1 MDAQLAEEKLV
12 ALQHRSCAKSSPAN
26 SLFVYAMGVKMAK
39 WMLAARKAD
48 FDAIAQKFHIS
59 PVLARILRNR
69 DLVTEQEI
77 DRFLNGTLADLHD
90 PSLLKGMQEAGQCLF
105 QKIGQRVKIRIIGDY
120 DVDGV
125 CSAYILLRGL
135 RLLGADVDTVIPH
148 RMKDGYGLT
157 DHLIEQAKEDGIDT
171 ILTCD
176 NGIAAADQICL
187 ANTCGMTV
195 VVTDHHEVP
204 YEEQEGERI
213 YRLPPAA
220 VVIDPKQEDCPYPYK
235 QICGAV
241 VAYKLIRYLFR
252 EAQKIHWA
260 GQAGE
265 PVDEQAAQALLQELL
280 SFTALATV
288 CDVMELRDENRIL
301 VREGLKEMAKT
312 TNYGLKALLQVN
324 DLYGKPLTPYHA
336 GFVIGP
342 CLNATGRLDTA
353 KRALE
358 LFDASSIEEAAL
370 IASDL
375 KSMNESRKQM
385 TEDGVKLATQQV
397 EQELSGDDIL
407 VVYLPDCH
415 ESLAGIIAGRIREK
429 YHRPVFVLTSAE
441 EGVKGSGR
449 SIEAY
454 SMYEE
459 MNKVKELFARFGGH
473 RQAAGLTLAA
483 EDGFSDAQLAD
494 RFRKALNANSTLK
507 SEDFEE
513 VVHIDVPLPLK
524 LADRNFLAEL
534 EKLEPF
540 GTGNP
545 KPLFAR
551 KQISILSMAK
561 LGKTGKFRRIRIADE
576 QGNPYQ
582 AVYFGDG
589 EEMDRY
595 LMQKYGEERLIQGF
609 RGGLMQGQM
618 EISIVYSPQIN
629 SYNGRESIQ
638 ILIQYYQ

>member
-1 MDAQLAEEKLV
+1 
-12 ALQHRSCAKSSPAN
+12 
-26 SLFVYAMGVKMAK
+26 MGVKMAK

-148 RMKDGYGLT
+148 RMKDGYGLN

-176 NGIAAADQICL
+176 NGIAAADQIRL

-204 YEEQEGERI
+204 YEEERI

-252 EAQKIHWA
+252 EAQKIHWT
-260 GQAGE
+260 GRDGE

-429 YHRPVFVLTSAE
+429 YHKPVFVLTSAE

-473 RQAAGLTLAA
+473 RQAAGLTLET

-595 LMQKYGEERLIQGF
+595 LMQKYGEERLMQGY

>member
-1 MDAQLAEEKLV
+1 
-12 ALQHRSCAKSSPAN
+12 
-26 SLFVYAMGVKMAK
+26 MAK

-90 PSLLKGMQEAGQCLF
+90 PSLLKGMREAGQCLF

-120 DVDGV
+120 DADGV

-148 RMKDGYGLT
+148 RMKDGYGLN

-252 EAQKIHWA
+252 EAQKIHWT
-260 GQAGE
+260 GRDGE

-429 YHRPVFVLTSAE
+429 YHKPVFVLTSAE

>member
-1 MDAQLAEEKLV
+1 MLCNTARARRVRRRTLYL
-12 ALQHRSCAKSSPAN
+12 
-26 SLFVYAMGVKMAK
+26 YMGVEMAK

-105 QKIGQRVKIRIIGDY
+105 QKIGQKVKIRIIGDY

-148 RMKDGYGLT
+148 RMKDGYGLN

-176 NGIAAADQICL
+176 NGIAAADQIRL

-252 EAQKIHWA
+252 EVQKIHWT

-358 LFDASSIEEAAL
+358 LFDAPSIEEAAL

-429 YHRPVFVLTSAE
+429 YHKPVFVLTSAE

-513 VVHIDVPLPLK
+513 VVHIDVPLPLQ

-551 KQISILSMAK
+551 KQISILSVAK

-595 LMQKYGEERLIQGF
+595 LMQKYGEERLMHSF

-638 ILIQYYQ
+638 ILIRYYQ

>member
-1 MDAQLAEEKLV
+1 
-12 ALQHRSCAKSSPAN
+12 
-26 SLFVYAMGVKMAK
+26 MAK

-125 CSAYILLRGL
+125 CSVYILLRGL

-148 RMKDGYGLT
+148 RMKDGYGLN

-176 NGIAAADQICL
+176 NGIAAADQIRL

-252 EAQKIHWA
+252 EAQKIHWT
-260 GQAGE
+260 GRDGE
-265 PVDEQAAQALLQELL
+265 PVDERAVQALLQELL

-429 YHRPVFVLTSAE
+429 YHKPVFVLTSAE

-494 RFRKALNANSTLK
+494 RFRKALNANSALK

-595 LMQKYGEERLIQGF
+595 LMQKYGEERLMQGY

>member
-1 MDAQLAEEKLV
+1 
-12 ALQHRSCAKSSPAN
+12 
-26 SLFVYAMGVKMAK
+26 MAK
-39 WMLAARKAD
+39 WMLAAKKAD

-69 DLVTEQEI
+69 DLVTEEEI

-105 QKIGQRVKIRIIGDY
+105 QKIGQKVKIRIIGDY

-125 CSAYILLRGL
+125 CSSYILLRGL

-148 RMKDGYGLT
+148 RMKDGYGLN
-157 DHLIEQAKEDGIDT
+157 DHLIEQAKEDGINT

-176 NGIAAADQICL
+176 NGIAAADQIRL
-187 ANTCGMTV
+187 ANTYGMDV
-195 VVTDHHEVP
+195 IVTDHHEVP
-204 YEEQEGERI
+204 YEEQNGERI
-213 YRLPPAA
+213 YRLPEA
-220 VVIDPKQEDCPYPYK
+220 VAVIDPKQEDCPYPYK

-241 VAYKLIRYLFR
+241 VAYKLIQYLLR
-252 EAQKIHWA
+252 EAQNSGWI
-260 GQAGE
+260 GQDGE
-265 PVDEQAAQALLQELL
+265 PVSKEASQELLQELL

-301 VREGLKEMAKT
+301 VREGLKEMTKT

-324 DLYGKPLTPYHA
+324 DLYGKPLSPYHA

-358 LFDASSIEEAAL
+358 LFDAPTLQEAAM
-370 IASDL
+370 IAADL

-429 YHRPVFVLTSAE
+429 YHKPAFVLTSAE

-483 EDGFSDAQLAD
+483 EDGFSDEQLAD
-494 RFRKALNANSTLK
+494 RFRRALNANSTLT

-513 VVHIDVPLPLK
+513 VVHIDVPLPLQ
-524 LADRNFLAEL
+524 LADRKFLTEL

-561 LGKTGKFRRIRIADE
+561 LGKTGKYRRIRIADE
-576 QGNPYQ
+576 QGNLYQ

-595 LMQKYGEERLIQGF
+595 LIQKYGEERLMQGY

>member
-1 MDAQLAEEKLV
+1 MAA
-12 ALQHRSCAKSSPAN
+12 
-26 SLFVYAMGVKMAK
+26 SLFRSMGVKMAK

-148 RMKDGYGLT
+148 RMKDGYGLN

-220 VVIDPKQEDCPYPYK
+220 VVIDPKQEDCPYLYK

-252 EAQKIHWA
+252 EAQKIHWT
-260 GQAGE
+260 GRDGE

-429 YHRPVFVLTSAE
+429 YHKPVFVLTSAE

-534 EKLEPF
+534 ERLEPF

-595 LMQKYGEERLIQGF
+595 LMQKYGEERLMQGY

>member
-1 MDAQLAEEKLV
+1 
-12 ALQHRSCAKSSPAN
+12 
-26 SLFVYAMGVKMAK
+26 MGVEMAK

-148 RMKDGYGLT
+148 RMKDGYGLN

-252 EAQKIHWA
+252 EAQKIHWT
-260 GQAGE
+260 GRDGE
-265 PVDEQAAQALLQELL
+265 PVDEQAAQVLLQELL

-429 YHRPVFVLTSAE
+429 YHKPVFVLTSAE

-483 EDGFSDAQLAD
+483 EDGFNDAQLAD

-507 SEDFEE
+507 REDFEE

>member
-1 MDAQLAEEKLV
+1 
-12 ALQHRSCAKSSPAN
+12 
-26 SLFVYAMGVKMAK
+26 MAK

-77 DRFLNGTLADLHD
+77 DRFLNGTFADLHD

-148 RMKDGYGLT
+148 RMKDGYGLN

-252 EAQKIHWA
+252 EAQKIHWT
-260 GQAGE
+260 GRGGE

-429 YHRPVFVLTSAE
+429 YHKPVFVLTSAE

-595 LMQKYGEERLIQGF
+595 LMQKYGEERLMQGY

>member
-1 MDAQLAEEKLV
+1 
-12 ALQHRSCAKSSPAN
+12 
-26 SLFVYAMGVKMAK
+26 MAK
-39 WMLAARKAD
+39 WMLAAKKAD

-69 DLVTEQEI
+69 DLVTEEEI

-90 PSLLKGMQEAGQCLF
+90 PSLLKGIQEASQCLF
-105 QKIGQRVKIRIIGDY
+105 QKIGQKVKIRIIGDY

-125 CSAYILLRGL
+125 CSSYILLRGL

-148 RMKDGYGLT
+148 RMKDGYGLN

-176 NGIAAADQICL
+176 NGIAAADQIRL
-187 ANTCGMTV
+187 ANTCGMDV
-195 VVTDHHEVP
+195 IVTDHHEVP
-204 YEEQEGERI
+204 YEEQNGERI
-213 YRLPPAA
+213 YRLPEA
-220 VVIDPKQEDCPYPYK
+220 VAVIDPKQEDCPYPYK

-241 VAYKLIRYLFR
+241 VAYKLIQYLLR
-252 EAQKIHWA
+252 EAQNSGWI
-260 GQAGE
+260 GQDGE
-265 PVDEQAAQALLQELL
+265 PVSKEASQELLQELL

-301 VREGLKEMAKT
+301 VREGLKEMSKT

-324 DLYGKPLTPYHA
+324 DLYGKPLSPYHA

-358 LFDASSIEEAAL
+358 LFDAPTLQEAAM
-370 IASDL
+370 IAADL

-429 YHRPVFVLTSAE
+429 YHKPAFVLTSAE

-483 EDGFSDAQLAD
+483 EDGFSDEQLAD
-494 RFRKALNANSTLK
+494 RFRRALNANSTLT

-513 VVHIDVPLPLK
+513 VVHIDVPLPLQ
-524 LADRNFLAEL
+524 LADRKFLTEL

-561 LGKTGKFRRIRIADE
+561 LGKTGKYRRIRIADE
-576 QGNPYQ
+576 QGNLYQ

-595 LMQKYGEERLIQGF
+595 LIQKYGEERLMQGY

-618 EISIVYSPQIN
+618 EIGMVYSPQVN

>member
-1 MDAQLAEEKLV
+1 
-12 ALQHRSCAKSSPAN
+12 
-26 SLFVYAMGVKMAK
+26 MGVEMAK
-39 WMLAARKAD
+39 WMLAAKKAD

-69 DLVTEQEI
+69 DLVTEEEI

-90 PSLLKGMQEAGQCLF
+90 PSLLKGIQEASQCLF
-105 QKIGQRVKIRIIGDY
+105 QKIGQKVKIRIIGDY

-125 CSAYILLRGL
+125 CSSYILLRGL

-148 RMKDGYGLT
+148 RMKDGYGLN

-176 NGIAAADQICL
+176 NGIAAADQIRL
-187 ANTCGMTV
+187 ANTCGMDV
-195 VVTDHHEVP
+195 IVTDHHEVP
-204 YEEQEGERI
+204 YEEQNGERI
-213 YRLPPAA
+213 YRLPEA
-220 VVIDPKQEDCPYPYK
+220 VAVIDPKQEDCPYPYK

-241 VAYKLIRYLFR
+241 VAYKLIQYLLR
-252 EAQKIHWA
+252 EAQNSGWI
-260 GQAGE
+260 GQDGE
-265 PVDEQAAQALLQELL
+265 PVSKEASQEL
-280 SFTALATV
+280 
-288 CDVMELRDENRIL
+288 
-301 VREGLKEMAKT
+301 
-312 TNYGLKALLQVN
+312 
-324 DLYGKPLTPYHA
+324 
-336 GFVIGP
+336 
-342 CLNATGRLDTA
+342 
-353 KRALE
+353 
-358 LFDASSIEEAAL
+358 
-370 IASDL
+370 
-375 KSMNESRKQM
+375 
-385 TEDGVKLATQQV
+385 

-429 YHRPVFVLTSAE
+429 YHKPAFVLTSAE

-483 EDGFSDAQLAD
+483 EDGFSDEQLAD
-494 RFRKALNANSTLK
+494 RFRRALNANSTLT

-513 VVHIDVPLPLK
+513 VVHIDVPLPLQ
-524 LADRNFLAEL
+524 LADRKFLTEL

-561 LGKTGKFRRIRIADE
+561 LGKTGKYRRIRIADE
-576 QGNPYQ
+576 QGNLYQ

-595 LMQKYGEERLIQGF
+595 LIQKYGEERLMQGY

-618 EISIVYSPQIN
+618 EISMVYYPQIN

-638 ILIQYYQ
+638 IMIQYYQ

>member
-1 MDAQLAEEKLV
+1 
-12 ALQHRSCAKSSPAN
+12 
-26 SLFVYAMGVKMAK
+26 MGVEMAK

-148 RMKDGYGLT
+148 RMKDGYGLN

-176 NGIAAADQICL
+176 NGIAAADQIRL

-252 EAQKIHWA
+252 EAQKIHWT
-260 GQAGE
+260 GQDGE

-353 KRALE
+353 KRAQE

-429 YHRPVFVLTSAE
+429 YHKPVFVLTSAE

-595 LMQKYGEERLIQGF
+595 LMQKYGEERLMQGY

>member
-1 MDAQLAEEKLV
+1 MAA
-12 ALQHRSCAKSSPAN
+12 
-26 SLFVYAMGVKMAK
+26 SLFRSMGVKMAK

-148 RMKDGYGLT
+148 RMKDGYGLN

-176 NGIAAADQICL
+176 NGIAAADQIRL

-252 EAQKIHWA
+252 GAQKIHWT
-260 GQAGE
+260 GRDGE
-265 PVDEQAAQALLQELL
+265 PVDEQAVQALLQELL

-429 YHRPVFVLTSAE
+429 YHKPVFVLTSAE

-507 SEDFEE
+507 REDFEE

-595 LMQKYGEERLIQGF
+595 LMQKYGEERLMQGY

>member
-1 MDAQLAEEKLV
+1 
-12 ALQHRSCAKSSPAN
+12 
-26 SLFVYAMGVKMAK
+26 MGVKMAK

-148 RMKDGYGLT
+148 RMKDGYGLN

-176 NGIAAADQICL
+176 NGIAAADQIRL
-187 ANTCGMTV
+187 ANTCGMTAI
-195 VVTDHHEVP
+195 VTDQHEVP

-252 EAQKIHWA
+252 EAQKIHWT
-260 GQAGE
+260 GRDGE

-429 YHRPVFVLTSAE
+429 YHKPVFVLTSAE

-551 KQISILSMAK
+551 KQISILFMAK

>member
-1 MDAQLAEEKLV
+1 
-12 ALQHRSCAKSSPAN
+12 
-26 SLFVYAMGVKMAK
+26 MGVEMAK
-39 WMLAARKAD
+39 WMLAARRAD

-148 RMKDGYGLT
+148 RMKDGYGLN

-252 EAQKIHWA
+252 EAQKIHWT
-260 GQAGE
+260 GRDGE
-265 PVDEQAAQALLQELL
+265 PVDEQAVQALLQELL

-301 VREGLKEMAKT
+301 VRKGLKEMAKT

-429 YHRPVFVLTSAE
+429 YHKPVFVLTSAE

-595 LMQKYGEERLIQGF
+595 LMQKYGEERLMQGY

>member
-1 MDAQLAEEKLV
+1 
-12 ALQHRSCAKSSPAN
+12 
-26 SLFVYAMGVKMAK
+26 MAK
-39 WMLAARKAD
+39 WMLAAKKAD

-69 DLVTEQEI
+69 DLMTDEEIEQ
-77 DRFLNGTLADLHD
+77 FLNGTLADLHD

-105 QKIGQRVKIRIIGDY
+105 QKIGQKVKIRIIGDY

-125 CSAYILLRGL
+125 CSSYILLRGL

-148 RMKDGYGLT
+148 RMKDGYGLN
-157 DHLIEQAKEDGIDT
+157 DHLIEQAREDGINT

-176 NGIAAADQICL
+176 NGIAAADQIRL
-187 ANTCGMTV
+187 ANTYGMTV
-195 VVTDHHEVP
+195 IVTDHHEVP
-204 YEEQEGERI
+204 YEEQDGERI
-213 YRLPPAA
+213 YRLPEA
-220 VVIDPKQEDCPYPYK
+220 VAVIDPKQEACPYPYK

-241 VAYKLIRYLFR
+241 VAYKLIQYLLG
-252 EAQKIHWA
+252 ETESSGWI
-260 GQAGE
+260 GQDGE
-265 PVDEQAAQALLQELL
+265 PVSKDTSQALLQELL

-324 DLYGKPLTPYHA
+324 DLYGKPLSPYHA

-358 LFDASSIEEAAL
+358 LFDAPSLEEAAL
-370 IASDL
+370 IAADL
-375 KSMNESRKQM
+375 KGMNESRKQM
-385 TEDGVKLATQQV
+385 TEDGVKLAAQQV

-429 YHRPVFVLTSAE
+429 YHKPVFVLTSAE

-459 MNKVKELFARFGGH
+459 MNKVKELFAKFGGH
-473 RQAAGLTLAA
+473 KLAAGLTLAA
-483 EDGFSDAQLAD
+483 EDGFSDEQLAD
-494 RFRKALNANSTLK
+494 RLRKALNANSTLT

-513 VVHIDVPLPLK
+513 VVHIDVPLPLQ
-524 LADRNFLAEL
+524 LADRNFLTEL
-534 EKLEPF
+534 GKLEPF
-540 GTGNP
+540 GVGNP

-561 LGKTGKFRRIRIADE
+561 LGKTGKYRRIRIADE
-576 QGNPYQ
+576 QGNLYQ

-595 LMQKYGEERLIQGF
+595 LMQKYGEERLMQSY
-609 RGGLMQGQM
+609 RGGLLQGQM
-618 EISIVYSPQIN
+618 EIGMVYSPQVN

>member
-1 MDAQLAEEKLV
+1 MAA
-12 ALQHRSCAKSSPAN
+12 
-26 SLFVYAMGVKMAK
+26 SLFRSMGVEMAK

-148 RMKDGYGLT
+148 RMKDGYGLN

-252 EAQKIHWA
+252 EAQKIHWT
-260 GQAGE
+260 GWDGE
-265 PVDEQAAQALLQELL
+265 PVDEPAAQALQQELL

-524 LADRNFLAEL
+524 LADRNYLAEL

>member
-1 MDAQLAEEKLV
+1 MAA
-12 ALQHRSCAKSSPAN
+12 
-26 SLFVYAMGVKMAK
+26 SLFRSMGVEMAK

-148 RMKDGYGLT
+148 RMKDGYGLN

-252 EAQKIHWA
+252 EAQKIHWT
-260 GQAGE
+260 GWDGE
-265 PVDEQAAQALLQELL
+265 PVDEPAAQALQQELL

-595 LMQKYGEERLIQGF
+595 LMQKYGEERLIQGY

>member
-1 MDAQLAEEKLV
+1 ME
-12 ALQHRSCAKSSPAN
+12 
-26 SLFVYAMGVKMAK
+26 K
-39 WMLAARKAD
+39 WMLAAKKAD
-48 FDAIAQKFHIS
+48 FDTIAQKFHIS

-69 DLVTEQEI
+69 ELITEEEI

-90 PSLLKGMQEAGQCLF
+90 PSLLKGMREAGSCLF
-105 QKIGQRVKIRIIGDY
+105 QNIGQKAKIRIIGDY

-125 CSAYILLRGL
+125 CSSYILLRGL

-148 RMKDGYGLT
+148 RMKDGYGLN

-176 NGIAAADQICL
+176 NGIAAADQIRL
-187 ANTCGMTV
+187 ANSYGMTV
-195 VVTDHHEVP
+195 IVTDHHEVP
-204 YEEQEGERI
+204 YEEQGGKRI
-213 YRLPPAA
+213 YRLPEAIA
-220 VVIDPKQEDCPYPYK
+220 VIDPKQEDCPYPYK

-241 VAYKLIRYLFR
+241 VAYKLIQYLLR
-252 EAQKIHWA
+252 EAQASGWI
-260 GQAGE
+260 GQDGE
-265 PVDEQAAQALLQELL
+265 PVSRGASQDLLQELL

-312 TNYGLKALLQVN
+312 TNYGLKALLQIN
-324 DLYGKPLTPYHA
+324 DLYGKLLSPYHA

-342 CLNATGRLDTA
+342 CLNAMGRLDTA
-353 KRALE
+353 KRTLE
-358 LFDASSIEEAAL
+358 LFDAPTLQEAAM
-370 IASDL
+370 IAADL

-385 TEDGVKLATQQV
+385 TEDGVKLAAQQV

-429 YHRPVFVLTSAE
+429 YHKPVFVLTSAE

-483 EDGFSDAQLAD
+483 EDGFSNEQLAD
-494 RFRKALNANSTLK
+494 RFRRALNANSTLT

-513 VVHIDVPLPLK
+513 VVHIDVPLPLQ
-524 LADRNFLAEL
+524 LADRKFLTEL

-561 LGKTGKFRRIRIADE
+561 LGKTGKYRRIRIADE
-576 QGNPYQ
+576 QGRNYQ

-589 EEMDRY
+589 DEMDRY
-595 LMQKYGEERLIQGF
+595 LMQKYGEERFMQSC

-618 EISIVYSPQIN
+618 EISMVYSPQIN

-638 ILIQYYQ
+638 ILIQYYR

>member
-1 MDAQLAEEKLV
+1 MAA
-12 ALQHRSCAKSSPAN
+12 
-26 SLFVYAMGVKMAK
+26 SLFRSMGVKMAK

-90 PSLLKGMQEAGQCLF
+90 PSLLKGMREAGQCLF

-148 RMKDGYGLT
+148 RMKDGYGLN

-176 NGIAAADQICL
+176 NGIAAADQIRL

-204 YEEQEGERI
+204 YEEQEGKRI

-252 EAQKIHWA
+252 EAQKIHWT
-260 GQAGE
+260 GRGGE
-265 PVDEQAAQALLQELL
+265 PVDEQAVQALLQELL

-429 YHRPVFVLTSAE
+429 YHKPVFVLTSAE

-494 RFRKALNANSTLK
+494 RFRKALNANSALK

-595 LMQKYGEERLIQGF
+595 LMQKYGEERLMQGY

>member
-1 MDAQLAEEKLV
+1 
-12 ALQHRSCAKSSPAN
+12 
-26 SLFVYAMGVKMAK
+26 MGVKMAK
-39 WMLAARKAD
+39 WMLAAKKAD

-148 RMKDGYGLT
+148 RMKDGYGLN

-171 ILTCD
+171 IVTCD
-176 NGIAAADQICL
+176 NGIAAADQIRL

-195 VVTDHHEVP
+195 IVTDHHEVP
-204 YEEQEGERI
+204 YEEQNGERI
-213 YRLPPAA
+213 YRLPEA
-220 VVIDPKQEDCPYPYK
+220 VAVIDPKQEDCPYPYK

-241 VAYKLIRYLFR
+241 VAYKLIQYLLR
-252 EAQKIHWA
+252 EAQNSGWI
-260 GQAGE
+260 GQDGE
-265 PVDEQAAQALLQELL
+265 PVSKEASQELLQELL

-301 VREGLKEMAKT
+301 VREGLKEMTKT

-358 LFDASSIEEAAL
+358 LFDTPTLQKAAM
-370 IASDL
+370 IAADL

-429 YHRPVFVLTSAE
+429 YHKPAFVLTSAE

-483 EDGFSDAQLAD
+483 EDGFSDEQLAD
-494 RFRKALNANSTLK
+494 RFRRALNANSTLT

-513 VVHIDVPLPLK
+513 VVHIDVPLPLQ
-524 LADRNFLAEL
+524 LADRKFLTEL

-561 LGKTGKFRRIRIADE
+561 LGKTGKYRRIRIADE
-576 QGNPYQ
+576 QGNLYQ

-595 LMQKYGEERLIQGF
+595 LIQKYGEERLMQGY

-618 EISIVYSPQIN
+618 EIGMVYSPQVN

>member
-1 MDAQLAEEKLV
+1 
-12 ALQHRSCAKSSPAN
+12 
-26 SLFVYAMGVKMAK
+26 MGVKMAK

-148 RMKDGYGLT
+148 RMKDGYGLN

-252 EAQKIHWA
+252 EAQKIHWT
-260 GQAGE
+260 GRGGE

-429 YHRPVFVLTSAE
+429 YHKPVFVLTSAE

-595 LMQKYGEERLIQGF
+595 LMQKYGEERLMQGY

>member
-1 MDAQLAEEKLV
+1 
-12 ALQHRSCAKSSPAN
+12 
-26 SLFVYAMGVKMAK
+26 MGVKMAK

-135 RLLGADVDTVIPH
+135 RLLGAAVDTVIPH
-148 RMKDGYGLT
+148 RMKDGYGLN

-195 VVTDHHEVP
+195 IVTDHHEVP

-252 EAQKIHWA
+252 EAQKIHWT

-324 DLYGKPLTPYHA
+324 DLFGKPLTPYHA

-358 LFDASSIEEAAL
+358 LFDAPSIEEAAL

-429 YHRPVFVLTSAE
+429 YHKPVFVLTSAE

-513 VVHIDVPLPLK
+513 VVHIDVPLPLQ
-524 LADRNFLAEL
+524 LADRKFLVEL

-561 LGKTGKFRRIRIADE
+561 LGKTGKYRRIRIADE

-595 LMQKYGEERLIQGF
+595 LMQKYGEERLMHSF

>member
-1 MDAQLAEEKLV
+1 
-12 ALQHRSCAKSSPAN
+12 
-26 SLFVYAMGVKMAK
+26 MAK

-148 RMKDGYGLT
+148 RMKDGYGLN

-176 NGIAAADQICL
+176 NGIAAADQIRL

-195 VVTDHHEVP
+195 IVTDHHEVP

-252 EAQKIHWA
+252 EAQKIHWT
-260 GQAGE
+260 GQDGE

-301 VREGLKEMAKT
+301 VREGLKKMAKT

-358 LFDASSIEEAAL
+358 LFDAPSIEEAAL

-429 YHRPVFVLTSAE
+429 YHKPVFVLTSAE

>member
-1 MDAQLAEEKLV
+1 
-12 ALQHRSCAKSSPAN
+12 
-26 SLFVYAMGVKMAK
+26 MAK

-148 RMKDGYGLT
+148 RMKDGYGLN

-176 NGIAAADQICL
+176 NGIAAADQIRL

-220 VVIDPKQEDCPYPYK
+220 AVIDPKQEDCPYPYK

-252 EAQKIHWA
+252 EAQKIHWT
-260 GQAGE
+260 GRDGE
-265 PVDEQAAQALLQELL
+265 PVDEQAAQVLLQELL

-429 YHRPVFVLTSAE
+429 YHKPVFVLTSAE

-483 EDGFSDAQLAD
+483 EDGFSEAQLAD
-494 RFRKALNANSTLK
+494 RFRKTLNANSTLK

>member
-1 MDAQLAEEKLV
+1 
-12 ALQHRSCAKSSPAN
+12 
-26 SLFVYAMGVKMAK
+26 MAK

-148 RMKDGYGLT
+148 RMKDGYGLN

-176 NGIAAADQICL
+176 NGIAAADQILL

-252 EAQKIHWA
+252 EAQKIHWT
-260 GQAGE
+260 GQDGE

-358 LFDASSIEEAAL
+358 LFDAPSIEEAAL

-429 YHRPVFVLTSAE
+429 YHKPVFVLTSAE

-494 RFRKALNANSTLK
+494 RFRKALNANSALK

-595 LMQKYGEERLIQGF
+595 LMQKYGEERLMQGY

>member
-1 MDAQLAEEKLV
+1 
-12 ALQHRSCAKSSPAN
+12 
-26 SLFVYAMGVKMAK
+26 MGVEMAK

-105 QKIGQRVKIRIIGDY
+105 QKIGQKVKIRIIGDY

-135 RLLGADVDTVIPH
+135 RLLGAAVDTVIPH
-148 RMKDGYGLT
+148 RMKDGYGLN

-176 NGIAAADQICL
+176 NGIAAADQIRL

-195 VVTDHHEVP
+195 IVTDHHEVP

-252 EAQKIHWA
+252 EAQKIHWT
-260 GQAGE
+260 GQASE

-358 LFDASSIEEAAL
+358 LFDAPSIEEAAL

-429 YHRPVFVLTSAE
+429 YHKPVFVLTSAE

-483 EDGFSDAQLAD
+483 EDGFSDEQLAD

-513 VVHIDVPLPLK
+513 VVHIDVPLPLQ

-595 LMQKYGEERLIQGF
+595 LMQKYGEERLMHSF

-629 SYNGRESIQ
+629 SYNGCESIQ

>member
-1 MDAQLAEEKLV
+1 
-12 ALQHRSCAKSSPAN
+12 
-26 SLFVYAMGVKMAK
+26 MGVEMAK

-148 RMKDGYGLT
+148 RMKDGYGLN

-176 NGIAAADQICL
+176 NGIAAADQIRL

-195 VVTDHHEVP
+195 IVTDHHEVP

-252 EAQKIHWA
+252 EAQKIHWT

-429 YHRPVFVLTSAE
+429 YHKPVFVLTSAE

-595 LMQKYGEERLIQGF
+595 LMQKYGEERLIQGY

>member
-1 MDAQLAEEKLV
+1 
-12 ALQHRSCAKSSPAN
+12 
-26 SLFVYAMGVKMAK
+26 MGVEMAK

-148 RMKDGYGLT
+148 RMKDGYGLN

-176 NGIAAADQICL
+176 NGIAAADQIRL

-220 VVIDPKQEDCPYPYK
+220 VVIDPKQDDCPYPYK

-252 EAQKIHWA
+252 EAQKIHWT

-358 LFDASSIEEAAL
+358 LFDAPSIEEAAL

-397 EQELSGDDIL
+397 EQELFGDDIL

-429 YHRPVFVLTSAE
+429 YHKPVFVLTSAE

-595 LMQKYGEERLIQGF
+595 LMQKYGEERLIQGY

>member
-1 MDAQLAEEKLV
+1 
-12 ALQHRSCAKSSPAN
+12 
-26 SLFVYAMGVKMAK
+26 MGVEMAK
-39 WMLAARKAD
+39 WMLAAKKAD

-69 DLVTEQEI
+69 DLVTEEEI

-90 PSLLKGMQEAGQCLF
+90 PSLLKGIQEAGQCLF
-105 QKIGQRVKIRIIGDY
+105 QKIGQKVKIRIIGDY

-125 CSAYILLRGL
+125 CSSYILLRGL

-148 RMKDGYGLT
+148 RMKDGYGLN

-176 NGIAAADQICL
+176 NGIAAADQIRL
-187 ANTCGMTV
+187 ANSYGMTV
-195 VVTDHHEVP
+195 IVTDHHEVP
-204 YEEQEGERI
+204 YEEQDGERI
-213 YRLPPAA
+213 YRLPEA
-220 VVIDPKQEDCPYPYK
+220 VAVIDPKQEDCPYPYK

-241 VAYKLIRYLFR
+241 VAYKLIQYLLR
-252 EAQKIHWA
+252 EAQNSGWI
-260 GQAGE
+260 GQNGE
-265 PVDEQAAQALLQELL
+265 PVIQEASQELLQELL
-280 SFTALATV
+280 SFTALATI

-301 VREGLKEMAKT
+301 VREGLKEMSKT

-324 DLYGKPLTPYHA
+324 DLYGKPLSPYHA

-358 LFDASSIEEAAL
+358 LFDASSLGEAAM
-370 IASDL
+370 IAADL

-385 TEDGVKLATQQV
+385 TEEGVKLATQQV

-429 YHRPVFVLTSAE
+429 YHKPVFVLTSAE

-524 LADRNFLAEL
+524 LAERNFLAEL

-595 LMQKYGEERLIQGF
+595 LMQKYGEERLMQGY

>member
-1 MDAQLAEEKLV
+1 
-12 ALQHRSCAKSSPAN
+12 
-26 SLFVYAMGVKMAK
+26 MGVEMAK
-39 WMLAARKAD
+39 WMLAAKKAD

-59 PVLARILRNR
+59 LVLARILRNR
-69 DLVTEQEI
+69 DLVTEEEI

-90 PSLLKGMQEAGQCLF
+90 PSLLKGIQEASQCLF
-105 QKIGQRVKIRIIGDY
+105 QKIGQKVKIRIIGDY

-125 CSAYILLRGL
+125 CSSYILLRGL

-148 RMKDGYGLT
+148 RMKDGYGLN

-176 NGIAAADQICL
+176 NGIAAADQIRL
-187 ANTCGMTV
+187 ANTCGMDV
-195 VVTDHHEVP
+195 IVTDHHEVP
-204 YEEQEGERI
+204 YEEQNGERI
-213 YRLPPAA
+213 YRLPEA
-220 VVIDPKQEDCPYPYK
+220 VAVIDPKQEDCPYPYK

-241 VAYKLIRYLFR
+241 VAYKLIQYLLR
-252 EAQKIHWA
+252 EAQNSGWI
-260 GQAGE
+260 GQDGE
-265 PVDEQAAQALLQELL
+265 PVSKEASQELLQELL

-301 VREGLKEMAKT
+301 VREGLKEMTKT

-324 DLYGKPLTPYHA
+324 DLYGKPLSPYHA

-358 LFDASSIEEAAL
+358 LFDAPTLQEAAM
-370 IASDL
+370 IAADL

-415 ESLAGIIAGRIREK
+415 ESVAGIIAGRIREK
-429 YHRPVFVLTSAE
+429 YHKPAFVLTSAE

-483 EDGFSDAQLAD
+483 EDGFSDEQLAD
-494 RFRKALNANSTLK
+494 RFRRALNANSTLT

-513 VVHIDVPLPLK
+513 VVHIDVPLPLQ
-524 LADRNFLAEL
+524 LADRKFLTEL

-561 LGKTGKFRRIRIADE
+561 LGKTGKYRRIRIADE
-576 QGNPYQ
+576 QGNLYQ

-595 LMQKYGEERLIQGF
+595 LIQKYGEERLMQGY

-618 EISIVYSPQIN
+618 EIGMVYSPQVN

>member
-1 MDAQLAEEKLV
+1 
-12 ALQHRSCAKSSPAN
+12 
-26 SLFVYAMGVKMAK
+26 MGVEMAK

-90 PSLLKGMQEAGQCLF
+90 PSLLKGMREAGQCLF

-148 RMKDGYGLT
+148 RMKDGYGLN

-176 NGIAAADQICL
+176 NGIAAADQIRL

-252 EAQKIHWA
+252 EAQKIHWT
-260 GQAGE
+260 GRDGE
-265 PVDEQAAQALLQELL
+265 PVDEQAVQALLQELL

-429 YHRPVFVLTSAE
+429 YHKPVFVLTSAE

-473 RQAAGLTLAA
+473 RQAAGLTLET

-595 LMQKYGEERLIQGF
+595 LMQKYGEERLMQGY

>member
-1 MDAQLAEEKLV
+1 
-12 ALQHRSCAKSSPAN
+12 
-26 SLFVYAMGVKMAK
+26 MGVKMAK

-148 RMKDGYGLT
+148 RMKDGYGLN

-252 EAQKIHWA
+252 EAQKIHWT
-260 GQAGE
+260 GRDGE
-265 PVDEQAAQALLQELL
+265 PVDEQAAQVLLQELL

>member
-1 MDAQLAEEKLV
+1 
-12 ALQHRSCAKSSPAN
+12 
-26 SLFVYAMGVKMAK
+26 MGVKMAK

-148 RMKDGYGLT
+148 RMKDGYGLN

-176 NGIAAADQICL
+176 NGIAAADQIRL

-252 EAQKIHWA
+252 EAQKIHWT
-260 GQAGE
+260 GRGGE
-265 PVDEQAAQALLQELL
+265 PVDEQAVQALLQELL

-429 YHRPVFVLTSAE
+429 YHKPVFVLTSAE

-595 LMQKYGEERLIQGF
+595 LMQKYGEERLMQGY

>member
-1 MDAQLAEEKLV
+1 
-12 ALQHRSCAKSSPAN
+12 
-26 SLFVYAMGVKMAK
+26 MAK

-77 DRFLNGTLADLHD
+77 DRFLNGTLADLYD

-148 RMKDGYGLT
+148 RMKDGYGLN

-176 NGIAAADQICL
+176 NGIAAADQIRL

-252 EAQKIHWA
+252 EAQKIHWT
-260 GQAGE
+260 GRDGE
-265 PVDEQAAQALLQELL
+265 PVDEQAAQVLLQELL

-429 YHRPVFVLTSAE
+429 YHKPVFVLTSAE

-595 LMQKYGEERLIQGF
+595 LMQKYGEERLIQGY

>member
-1 MDAQLAEEKLV
+1 
-12 ALQHRSCAKSSPAN
+12 
-26 SLFVYAMGVKMAK
+26 MGVKMAK

-148 RMKDGYGLT
+148 RMKDGYGLN

-176 NGIAAADQICL
+176 NGIAAADQIRL

-252 EAQKIHWA
+252 EAQKIHWT
-260 GQAGE
+260 GRDGE
-265 PVDEQAAQALLQELL
+265 PVDEQAVQALLQELL
-280 SFTALATV
+280 SFMALATV

-429 YHRPVFVLTSAE
+429 YHKPVFVLTSAE

-595 LMQKYGEERLIQGF
+595 LMQKYGEERLMQGY

>member
-1 MDAQLAEEKLV
+1 
-12 ALQHRSCAKSSPAN
+12 
-26 SLFVYAMGVKMAK
+26 MGVEMAK

-148 RMKDGYGLT
+148 RMKDGYGLN

-176 NGIAAADQICL
+176 NGIAAADQIRL

-252 EAQKIHWA
+252 EAQKIHWT
-260 GQAGE
+260 GRDGE
-265 PVDEQAAQALLQELL
+265 PVDEQAAQVLLQELL

-429 YHRPVFVLTSAE
+429 YHKPVFVLTSAE

-473 RQAAGLTLAA
+473 RQAAGLTLET

-545 KPLFAR
+545 KPFFAR

-561 LGKTGKFRRIRIADE
+561 LGKTGKFRRIRITDE

-595 LMQKYGEERLIQGF
+595 LMQKYGEERLMQGY